1 MCTLLFLYEF
11 ILDWEYLFCHHHPV
25 PPPYKPKRA
34 KGEAKLRVHKSGCA
48 RSEGYYKIEMKE
60 KAQYLK
66 SALRHVAIVKKRDDV
81 DQQTASVQVRQFFT
95 LYIF

>member
-1 MCTLLFLYEF
+1 MNSDRRL
-11 ILDWEYLFCHHHPV
+11 V
-25 PPPYKPKRA
+25 PPVYKPKRV

-48 RSEGYYKIEMKE
+48 RSEGYYKIEMNE

-81 DQQTASVQVRQFFT
+81 DQKTASVQVSHLAFPVFR
-95 LYIF
+95 

>member
-11 ILDWEYLFCHHHPV
+11 ILDCEYLIFHHPV